1 MKTTDSKRIWIL
13 IVTLLG
19 VQIGTLTILRG
30 FTAVDVI
37 LPQKGLNSLPLEIGE
52 WKGEDSELDAKVF
65 PVLGTNHTVNRIY
78 QGPKG
83 RSLSLHTALWPDIK
97 SLMPHQPQLCYTNA
111 GWNLSEEK
119 TVEVTTL
126 TAPSIKVRLFS
137 IERENRKMKVL
148 YWYQLGDNIFWNNN
162 DAKTAHRL
170 LWGKQKVM
178 APMKVMIQIEDK
190 NDDNAEL
197 LLREF
202 AGHLYSWTRTL
213 N

>member
-1 MKTTDSKRIWIL
+1 MKTTDSKRIGIL

-19 VQIGTLTILRG
+19 IQIGTLTILRG
-30 FTAVDVI
+30 FTAVEVI

-52 WKGEDSELDAKVF
+52 WKGEDSELDPKVF
-65 PVLGTNHTVNRIY
+65 PFLGTNHTVNRIY

-83 RSLSLHTALWPDIK
+83 RSFSVHTALWPDLE
-97 SLMPHQPQLCYTNA
+97 SLLPHPPQACYTAA
-111 GWNLSEEK
+111 GWTLGEEK
-119 TVEVTTL
+119 TVEITTP
-126 TAPSIKVRLFS
+126 TAPPIKARLFS
-137 IERENRKMKVL
+137 IKRENRKMKVL
-148 YWYQLGDNIFWNNN
+148 YWYRLGDNIYWNSN
-162 DAKTAHRL
+162 DAKIAQRA

-178 APMKVMIQIEDK
+178 AIMKSMIQIEYK

-202 AGHLYSWTRTL
+202 AGHIYSWTRTL